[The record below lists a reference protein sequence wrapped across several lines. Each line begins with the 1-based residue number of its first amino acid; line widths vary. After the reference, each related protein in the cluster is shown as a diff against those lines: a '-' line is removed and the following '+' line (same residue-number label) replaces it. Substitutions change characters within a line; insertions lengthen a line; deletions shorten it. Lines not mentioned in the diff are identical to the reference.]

1 VRRLGPMAAGTS
13 RRRWPVLPVALAALL
28 ASYGNER
35 PRTTYRSG
43 AGPGQLWK
51 CPECGRVERVTL
63 RRPQCSG
70 KPKKTH
76 DLTDAD
82 LVEDEGI
89 KPSDDLPLF
98 E

>member
-1 VRRLGPMAAGTS
+1 
-13 RRRWPVLPVALAALL
+13 
-28 ASYGNER
+28 
-35 PRTTYRSG
+35 
-43 AGPGQLWK
+43 
-51 CPECGRVERVTL
+51 VERVTL